1 MSGRRVAR
9 IAACA
14 AVALASTATLA
25 ACGGSSGGPS
35 SDEVARIKAEARHQ
49 ALVEMRT
56 RDAMRETRRLQR
68 EVDRLRDRNDGG
80 SSSSSSGQVSSG
92 SSTAGGSTTCDPGLT
107 VNSVTSCPFARN
119 VRSTYESSG
128 GASSIDVY
136 SPVTGQTYR
145 MSCSGGIPVVCTG
158 GNGAAVYI
166 R

>member
-9 IAACA
+9 IAMC
-14 AVALASTATLA
+14 VGMALASAGTLA
-25 ACGGSSGGPS
+25 ACGGDSQPS
-35 SDEVARIKAEARHQ
+35 AEEVARIKADARREALAEARSQ
-49 ALVEMRT
+49 
-56 RDAMRETRRLQR
+56 DAVRETRRMRR
-68 EVDRLRDRNDGG
+68 ELDRLRNGGDRSA
-80 SSSSSSGQVSSG
+80 SSSGSGGQVSS
-92 SSTAGGSTTCDPGLT
+92 STSGGSTSCDAGLS

-145 MSCSGGIPVVCTG
+145 MSCSSGLPVVCTG
-158 GNGAAVYI
+158 GNGAAVYN